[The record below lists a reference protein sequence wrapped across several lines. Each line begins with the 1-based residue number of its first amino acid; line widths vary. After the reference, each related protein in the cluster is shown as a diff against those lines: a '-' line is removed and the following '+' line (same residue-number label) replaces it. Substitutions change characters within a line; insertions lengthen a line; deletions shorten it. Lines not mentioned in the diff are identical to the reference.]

1 MTPHDL
7 RPTET
12 PADMLLNDYATETEA
27 YALWLSY
34 SDRGGWMSFR
44 NYAAGLVELADAV
57 RAAIAWAQAGGES
70 IERAPG
76 YGEILR
82 LRVELKLPA
91 AVA

>member
-7 RPTET
+7 RPAET

-44 NYAAGLVELADAV
+44 DYAAGLAELADAV
-57 RAAIAWAQAGGES
+57 RAAIAWAQAGDAE
-70 IERAPG
+70 IVRAPG
-76 YGEILR
+76 YGEIVR
-82 LRVELKLPA
+82 LRAELKLAA